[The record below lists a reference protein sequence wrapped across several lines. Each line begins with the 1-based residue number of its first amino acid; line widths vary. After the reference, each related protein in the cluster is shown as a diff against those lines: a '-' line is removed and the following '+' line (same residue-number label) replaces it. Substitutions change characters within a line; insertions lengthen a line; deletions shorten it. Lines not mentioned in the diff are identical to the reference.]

1 MTIFSPKHLACTSI
15 CFILFWPS
23 TAVSQNCE
31 VVLQFLRLEASGEKE
46 AANRLL
52 VLPKEMTQFR
62 DRPAF
67 EGGRK
72 PASLNDADYELVN
85 ALGAL
90 VQFELITCQTTVYG
104 PTATIRVTRPDFL
117 KLFPGKTGGVAITI
131 PKNQSERQASETILK
146 KRFGELSKVP
156 IVSETLNVPVARTK
170 EGDKVGVSQ

>member
-1 MTIFSPKHLACTSI
+1 MREHLLYLVFGLRLPLAR
-15 CFILFWPS
+15 
-23 TAVSQNCE
+23 NCE

-67 EGGRK
+67 EAGRK

-90 VQFELITCQTTVYG
+90 VQFELITCQTTVLRAYCDNSRHS
-104 PTATIRVTRPDFL
+104 P
-117 KLFPGKTGGVAITI
+117 
-131 PKNQSERQASETILK
+131 
-146 KRFGELSKVP
+146 
-156 IVSETLNVPVARTK
+156 
-170 EGDKVGVSQ
+170 